1 MSIRQSSE
9 GMWVIACSFAV
20 AFLLAVI
27 PLPHAMLW
35 ARPEWVTLVLIYW
48 VIALPQ
54 QIGILTSFLV
64 GLLLDS
70 LEGAVLGQN
79 ALSLSVVAYLA
90 LVLYQRIRQFN
101 MWQQAAVVF
110 MMVGIDQMVG
120 QWLQNFSGM
129 NAASPLFLMPVAI
142 SALLWPGVM
151 ALLRHLRRRY
161 QVG

>member
-1 MSIRQSSE
+1 VSIQQANG
-9 GMWVIACSFAV
+9 GMWVVVCSFLV
-20 AFLLAVI
+20 AFLLAVM
-27 PLPHAMLW
+27 PLPYSMLW

-54 QIGILTSFLV
+54 RIGILTSFLL

-90 LVLYQRIRQFN
+90 LLLYQRLRLFN
-101 MWQQAAVVF
+101 MWQQASVVF
-110 MMVGIDQMVG
+110 VIVGINQMVG
-120 QWLQNFSGM
+120 QWLQNINGV
-129 NAASPLFLMPVAI
+129 NTGGPLFLMPVAI

-151 ALLRHLRRRY
+151 TLLRHLRRRY

>member
-1 MSIRQSSE
+1 MSVQQSSQ

-20 AFLLAVI
+20 AFLLAVA
-27 PLPHAMLW
+27 PLPHSMLW

-54 QIGILTSFLV
+54 RIGILVSFTV

-70 LEGAVLGQN
+70 LEGAMLGQN
-79 ALSLSVVAYLA
+79 ALSLSVVAYLS
-90 LVLYQRIRQFN
+90 LVLYQRLRVFN

-110 MMVGIDQMVG
+110 VMVGINQMVG
-120 QWLQNFSGM
+120 QWLQNLSGI
-129 NAASPLFLMPVAI
+129 NAGNPLFLMPIAI

-151 ALLRHLRRRY
+151 ALLRQLRRHF
-161 QVG
+161 QVR

>member
-1 MSIRQSSE
+1 MPAQQSSG

-20 AFLLAVI
+20 AFMLAVI
-27 PLPHAMLW
+27 PLPHALLW

-54 QIGILTSFLV
+54 RIGILFSFLV

-79 ALSLSVVAYLA
+79 ALSLSVVAYLS
-90 LVLYQRIRQFN
+90 LLLYQRLRVFN

-110 MMVGIDQMVG
+110 AMVGINQMVG
-120 QWLQNFSGM
+120 QWLQNISGM
-129 NAASPLFLMPVAI
+129 NAGSPLFLVPVAI
-142 SALLWPGVM
+142 SALLWPGM
-151 ALLRHLRRRY
+151 MTLLRHLRRRY
-161 QVG
+161 QVS

>member
-1 MSIRQSSE
+1 
-9 GMWVIACSFAV
+9 MWVSACSFAV
-20 AFLLAVI
+20 AFMLAVI
-27 PLPHAMLW
+27 PLPHTMLW

-54 QIGILTSFLV
+54 RIGILTSFLV

-110 MMVGIDQMVG
+110 MMVGINQMVG

-151 ALLRHLRRRY
+151 ALLRQLRRRY
-161 QVG
+161 QVE

>member
-1 MSIRQSSE
+1 MSIQQSS
-9 GMWVIACSFAV
+9 GGVWVIVCSFAV

-27 PLPHAMLW
+27 PLPHTMLW

-54 QIGILTSFLV
+54 RIGILTSFLI
-64 GLLLDS
+64 GLLVDS
-70 LEGAVLGQN
+70 LEGAALGQN
-79 ALSLSVVAYLA
+79 ALSLSVVAYVSL
-90 LVLYQRIRQFN
+90 LLYQRLRQYN

-110 MMVGIDQMVG
+110 VMVGINQMVG
-120 QWLQNFSGM
+120 QWLHNLNGM
-129 NAASPLFLMPVAI
+129 SASSPLFLMPVAI

-161 QVG
+161 QVR